1 MTNNGDTSFDD
12 INIEAEADLNSCGV
26 NGGVDIDSYDLKEQV
41 KKRFD
46 DNTKHRKTLVY
57 WVMWVVSLWLFL
69 VIFVVAIS
77 GFSFFELSDSVL
89 ITILTTTTI
98 NILGLPL
105 IILRGLF
112 KG

>member
-1 MTNNGDTSFDD
+1 MANNGTASFDD
-12 INIEAEADLNSCGV
+12 INIEEESGLNSCGV
-26 NGGVDIDSYDLKEQV
+26 NGTVDVDSYGLKEQV

-46 DNTKHRKTLVY
+46 DNTKHRRTLVF
-57 WVMWVVSLWLFL
+57 WVMWVVSIWLSL
-69 VIFVVAIS
+69 VMGVVVMS
-77 GFSFFELSDSVL
+77 GFKFFELNDGVL